1 MCYGTQGT
9 WRNHDKLFKNFCEK
23 RQYVEGY
30 LFYDAVLKFRKEGD
44 PVKRTQ
50 LFRKIKERFI
60 MKNAIWHINIFGK
73 TLNSILMINEEN
85 ISNEVLNE
93 AFIRNR
99 PIF

>member
-1 MCYGTQGT
+1 
-9 WRNHDKLFKNFCEK
+9 
-23 RQYVEGY
+23 
-30 LFYDAVLKFRKEGD
+30 
-44 PVKRTQ
+44 
-50 LFRKIKERFI
+50 